1 MNKVSMNNL
10 IRVALVALVI
20 KWLSAYVMPGHRQQ
34 IVDEDFQLRIK
45 SPSQQQK
52 KEIRFNKALTAIESL
67 TADTCIEFA
76 VKENKLYELVIR
88 SIDNKVSYAYRV
100 DGEDILFNEHA
111 QRWLAKYVP
120 MIAKAILADYK
131 VRCLFPPG

>member
-1 MNKVSMNNL
+1 M
-10 IRVALVALVI
+10 RV
-20 KWLSAYVMPGHRQQ
+20 
-34 IVDEDFQLRIK
+34 K
-45 SPSQQQK
+45 SPSLQQK
-52 KEIRFNKALTAIESL
+52 QEIRNKALTAIESL

-88 SIDNKVSYAYRV
+88 SIDNKVSYAYGV

-120 MIAKAILADYK
+120 VIAEAVSADQ
-131 VRCLFPPG
+131 